1 MASTS
6 KGEPMNNTI
15 HACPCCGLTQVVP
28 AVPPRMRACCAR
40 CGTGLHRRS
49 ASLRS
54 NARTTAIALAALILY
69 PLAVSLPMLR
79 IEKFGR
85 LNEMSILEGAS
96 TLLASGHILVGI
108 IVFLCSVVIPL
119 GKLVTMLALSAGGL
133 FLRSEHR
140 ALSYRIV
147 EWTGRWG
154 MLDVLLVAVLVAAV
168 KVGDWV
174 DVEAGPAALAFAAC
188 VILSM
193 LATATFD
200 PYTLWAEPDGRRSCS
215 HLPCEEK

>member
-1 MASTS
+1 MSNANTDEAKTS
-6 KGEPMNNTI
+6 PI
-15 HACPCCGLTQVVP
+15 RACPCCGLAQVVP
-28 AVPPRMRACCAR
+28 AIPPRMRACCVR
-40 CGTGLHRRS
+40 CGTTLHKRS
-49 ASLRS
+49 AGLRC
-54 NARTTAIALAALILY
+54 NTRTTAIALAALILY

-85 LNEMSILEGAS
+85 LNEVSILEGAG
-96 TLLASGHILVGI
+96 TLLGSGHILVGI

-119 GKLVTMLALSAGGL
+119 GKLITMLALSAGG
-133 FLRSEHR
+133 FFMRSEHR

-154 MLDVLLVAVLVAAV
+154 MLDVLLVAVLVAAI

-188 VILSM
+188 VTLSM

-200 PYTLWAEPDGRRSCS
+200 PHSIWETLEGDRG
-215 HLPCEEK
+215 